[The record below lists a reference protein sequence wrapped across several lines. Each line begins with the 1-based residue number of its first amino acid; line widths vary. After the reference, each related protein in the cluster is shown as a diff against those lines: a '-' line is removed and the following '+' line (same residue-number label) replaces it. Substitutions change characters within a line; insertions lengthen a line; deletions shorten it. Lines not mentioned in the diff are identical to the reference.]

1 VLRQTKRVILFS
13 IGLLFSFAVNAQSMD
28 ELFRQS
34 NSPIGGNP
42 KGKITVV
49 DFFDYQCEHCIK
61 MTPVIS
67 AVIKSDPNVRVV
79 FKDFPILGPV
89 SQFAARAALAANMQG
104 KYYQFHHALMSV
116 DQPLTEDVVLEV
128 AKSAGLNVDK
138 LKKDMDSPAI
148 TRQLNE
154 NMALAKNLK
163 VYATPT
169 FFIGKTNATKENEVI
184 SLMGDMSQTEFQNAI
199 DNVK

>member
-1 VLRQTKRVILFS
+1 MLRQTKRVILFS